1 MEKDKKRLMGLLAN
15 KMNPAESDYDYL
27 LTVAFEDVMEK
38 EGLLMDDLKKENAEL
53 QENVVT
59 MKNVAEDAISK
70 YEALEKT
77 KKLQD
82 TKITNLKK
90 TIFQQ
95 SAKTRKTNIML
106 REKDEEINDL
116 KKTAELEKNMADM
129 RTEVLENVEET
140 PEQIKK

>member
-1 MEKDKKRLMGLLAN
+1 
-15 KMNPAESDYDYL
+15 
-27 LTVAFEDVMEK
+27 
-38 EGLLMDDLKKENAEL
+38 MDDLKKENAEL

>member
-1 MEKDKKRLMGLLAN
+1 
-15 KMNPAESDYDYL
+15 
-27 LTVAFEDVMEK
+27 
-38 EGLLMDDLKKENAEL
+38 MDDLKKENAEL

-82 TKITNLKK
+82 KKITNLKK

-106 REKDEEINDL
+106 RALAEEIKDL
-116 KKTAELEKNMADM
+116 KKIADTKTEESEK
-129 RTEVLENVEET
+129 VEET

>member
-82 TKITNLKK
+82 KKITNLKK

-106 REKDEEINDL
+106 RALAEEIKDL
-116 KKTAELEKNMADM
+116 KKIADTKTEESEK
-129 RTEVLENVEET
+129 VEET